1 MSLSALLAFALI
13 LSVGVATPGPTVL
26 LAMSNGSRYG
36 LRHAMVGMLG
46 AVTADVVLVALVA
59 LVGLGLGVL
68 LDASETAF
76 VTLKLLGAA
85 WLAYVGIRM
94 LMSSGGSAAEQAD
107 VPATPDRR
115 TAFLKSFFVAMS
127 NPKYYLFMSAL
138 LPQFVDRSHA
148 IAPQYAILAATIVAI
163 DAIGM
168 TGYALLGVHSVRVW
182 KAAGEKWLNRVSGSL
197 LLMLSGYVALYR
209 KAAH

>member
-1 MSLSALLAFALI
+1 MSLSALFAFALI

-46 AVTADVVLVALVA
+46 AVTADVVLVALV
-59 LVGLGLGVL
+59 GLGLGVL

-94 LMSSGGSAAEQAD
+94 LMSRGSPAD
-107 VPATPDRR
+107 AQVCVPATPDRR

-148 IAPQYAILAATIVAI
+148 IAPQYAILAATIVAV
-163 DAIGM
+163 DVIGM

-182 KAAGEKWLNRVSGSL
+182 KVAGEKWLNRVSGSL
-197 LLMLSGYVALYR
+197 LLMLAGYVALYR
-209 KAAH
+209 KATH